1 MLINASHPLGRTS
14 PETHCLQPV
23 NHTACATVLCVRVI
37 MCLTLQLYSWLNS
50 KRKPRPFACSV
61 LQTLKGRFYMCRRK
75 LGLIDDRRWEMFE
88 SKQAR
93 MEADKKRLATT
104 RIQPDSDLAKVF
116 AEVSGQNVNTVH
128 PLNHTVAACFQKL
141 RHSRA

>member
-1 MLINASHPLGRTS
+1 VSDAAAVLLADFKEKASYV
-14 PETHCLQPV
+14 C
-23 NHTACATVLCVRVI
+23 
-37 MCLTLQLYSWLNS
+37 
-50 KRKPRPFACSV
+50 CSV
-61 LQTLKGRFYMCRRK
+61 LQTLTGRFYMCRRK

-128 PLNHTVAACFQKL
+128 PFNHTVAACFQKL
-141 RHSRA
+141 RHSRAS